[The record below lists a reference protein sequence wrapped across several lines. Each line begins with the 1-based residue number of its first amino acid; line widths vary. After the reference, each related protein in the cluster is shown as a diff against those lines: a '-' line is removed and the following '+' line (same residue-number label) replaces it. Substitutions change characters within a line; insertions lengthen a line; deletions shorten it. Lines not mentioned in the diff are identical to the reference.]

1 MAVFFKGKS
10 YWYTLDPRARVLFLI
25 GVFLAAFAFDDPIIL
40 LVGNVLLVAFI
51 LRSEIPLKKLI
62 SIVKPLTFT
71 LVIYILI
78 TLLWIN
84 PTPAQYKLEPF
95 IYLLPQRNMFPIDY
109 GTLLYLTG
117 ILMRIYI
124 MTLSAWFVTMTL
136 TPPELVSALTK
147 WRLPPSFAVAGASS
161 FASLPYFQ
169 ALIQTIK
176 EALQSKGWETEQNGI
191 MGTIKSFVP
200 ILFPVFFM
208 TLKRSQG
215 LALAMECRGISQI
228 EKRKPRKQLMY
239 VTRDWVFT
247 VFIMG
252 LGIGCLILFYGYG
265 IGSVNLTIN
274 MLKSMNLIH

>member
-1 MAVFFKGKS
+1 MAVFIRGKT
-10 YWYTLDPRARVLFLI
+10 YWFTLDPRARVLFLI
-25 GVFLAAFAFDDPIIL
+25 GVFLAAFAFDDPIL
-40 LVGNVLLVAFI
+40 LFIGNVLLVTFI
-51 LRSEIPLKKLI
+51 VRNEISVKKMYNL
-62 SIVKPLTFT
+62 VRPLTFT
-71 LVIYILI
+71 LLIYILI
-78 TLLWIN
+78 TILWIN

-95 IYLLPQRNMFPIDY
+95 MYLLPQQNMFPIDF

-117 ILMRIYI
+117 IIMRIYI

-176 EALQSKGWETEQNGI
+176 EALQSKGWETEQKGLI
-191 MGTIKSFVP
+191 GTIRSFVP

-228 EKRKPRKQLMY
+228 EKRKPRKQLKY
-239 VTRDWVFT
+239 NSKDWVFT

-252 LGIGCLILFYGYG
+252 LGIACLVLFYGYG
-265 IGSVNLTIN
+265 IGSVNITID
-274 MLKSMNLIH
+274 MLKSMNIIH